1 MNPIGVALDL
11 LLAVLLLAALG
22 LGARLNARLKALRNG
37 QAGFAAAVLELN
49 QAAARAEAGL
59 ASLRAASED
68 THDALLARIE
78 TARALTIRLEQ
89 ATLQAEKAR
98 LASPSPAP
106 ASATEASAQAHAPL
120 PRGSLAELA
129 ASLKARLGDKAA
141 GETAPPSVRPTA
153 RATEAR
159 ATEARATEARATE
172 RHKPRRSV
180 ADDDLF
186 EGEPDLRSSPTRPSG
201 LRRSRDDD
209 R

>member
-1 MNPIGVALDL
+1 MNPIAVALDL
-11 LLAVLLLAALG
+11 LLAALLLAALA
-22 LGARLNARLKALRNG
+22 LGARLNARLKTLRNG

-78 TARALTIRLEQ
+78 TARALTLRLEQ
-89 ATLQAEKAR
+89 ATLQAEKASR
-98 LASPSPAP
+98 LAPQGAP
-106 ASATEASAQAHAPL
+106 ASPAMLSDQAHAPL

-129 ASLKARLGDKAA
+129 ASLKARLGDAVA
-141 GETAPPSVRPTA
+141 GDAVSPGARPTTRPTA
-153 RATEAR
+153 KPA
-159 ATEARATEARATE
+159 
-172 RHKPRRSV
+172 PRRLV

-186 EGEPDLRSSPTRPSG
+186 EGGAEPRLSPLGPTGQRRP
-201 LRRSRDDD
+201 RDDT